1 MHAIRI
7 RSILGPVAAL
17 AALAAGAAQA
27 AEITV
32 FKQPQFTGPQLTLRG
47 DTTNLAGAGFQ
58 DQISSIVVKSG
69 RWQLC
74 SRPDFRGDCVVLD
87 RGEYPK
93 LAQNMNHRIESA
105 REIGHLAQNDR
116 ADRRYVEAEPGVAHG
131 YRRGESVELF
141 AQPGFRG
148 RSIWLD
154 HSVAALNEP
163 LLERGVSSI
172 VVHGG
177 RWQACTRPGFEGRCE
192 VLEPGSYGDL
202 GRLDNR
208 VSSLRRIG

>member
-7 RSILGPVAAL
+7 RSILGSVAAL

-32 FKQPQFTGPQLTLRG
+32 FKQPQFTGQQLTLRG

-74 SRPDFRGDCVVLD
+74 SRPDFRGDCIVLE

-105 REIGHLAQNDR
+105 REIGHVAQNDR
-116 ADRRYVEAEPGVAHG
+116 ADPRYAEAEMGAARG
-131 YRRGESVELF
+131 YRRGGAVELF
-141 AQPGFRG
+141 PGPDFRG
-148 RSIWLD
+148 PSVWLD
-154 HSVAALNEP
+154 HSVATLNER

>member
-32 FKQPQFTGPQLTLRG
+32 FKQPQFTGQQLTLHG
-47 DTTNLAGAGFQ
+47 DSANLAGAGFQ
-58 DQISSIVVKSG
+58 DQISSIVVRSG

-74 SRPDFRGDCVVLD
+74 TRPDFRGACVVLD

-93 LAQNMNHRIESA
+93 LAQDMNHRIESA

-116 ADRRYVEAEPGVAHG
+116 ADRRYAEAEPGFAHG
-131 YRRGESVELF
+131 YRRGAVELF
-141 AQPGFRG
+141 PGPEFRG
-148 RSIWLD
+148 PSVWLD
-154 HSVAALNEP
+154 HSVAQLDER

-208 VSSLRRIG
+208 VSSLRRLG